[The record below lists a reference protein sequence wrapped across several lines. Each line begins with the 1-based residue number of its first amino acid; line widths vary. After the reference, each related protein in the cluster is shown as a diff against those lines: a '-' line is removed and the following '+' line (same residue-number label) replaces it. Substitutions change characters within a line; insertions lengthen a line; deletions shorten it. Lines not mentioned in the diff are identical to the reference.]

1 MKYNSIPA
9 MFFATAEQYP
19 ERSAFSSLEGGEYQD
34 LTYAEAALQVRQLAI
49 AMKEKLQ
56 LEQGDRASIVSFNRY
71 DWALADLALG
81 SLGLI
86 NAPVYPNLPAELAAK
101 VLQDATP
108 TVIVVENDEQL
119 EKVLAVRGE
128 LPDLKWIIQM
138 PGGTPRADDDIVM
151 MSDLLTAGVQLLS
164 TNPTF
169 PNEIISQM
177 ELDDL
182 YTLVYTSGTTGDQ
195 KGVML
200 THRNILSNIEGLDM
214 VVDIN
219 KNDVLLSF
227 LPLSHSYERTA
238 GFYLPLYHGA
248 KIAYAENMLTVG
260 DNMTQVHPTV
270 MVAVPRFFE
279 KMRTKVMD
287 NVNQGPQVKRRI
299 FYWALKVGGKRFAEL
314 KQGKVS
320 PWTAFRFRLADKLV
334 FKKIGDRLGGKLRF
348 FVSGAAPLESSLG
361 EFFFSTGVLI
371 VEGYGITET
380 SPVISCNLPD
390 KFSFGTVGQALP
402 NVELKI
408 ADDGEILTRGPNLM
422 KGYYNRPEATAEA
435 IVDGWYHTGDIGYF
449 DDDEMLRITDR
460 KKNII
465 VTSGGKNVA
474 PQPIEMLLSKSPLIE
489 QALLVGDR
497 RHFISAMIVPNFE
510 KLEEAARVRDL
521 KFRNT
526 QELIRLKEVYTMMQ
540 AEVDRLTEN
549 LGRFERPRKIAL
561 LGREFT
567 IDNGEMTPSLKIKR
581 GFVLEKY
588 NQMVDEI
595 YREAEGSDGD
605 R

>member
-9 MFFATAEQYP
+9 MFFATVEQYP
-19 ERSAFSSLEGGEYQD
+19 ARPAFSSLEGGEYHD
-34 LTYAEAALQVRQLAI
+34 LSYADAALQVRQLAI
-49 AMKEKLQ
+49 ALKEKLQ
-56 LEQGDRASIVSFNRY
+56 LEKGDRASIISFNRY
-71 DWALADLALG
+71 EWALADLALG
-81 SLGLI
+81 SLGLVT
-86 NAPVYPNLPAELAAK
+86 APVYPNLPAELAAK
-101 VLQDATP
+101 VLLDATP
-108 TVIVVENDEQL
+108 SVVVVENDEQL
-119 EKVLAVRGE
+119 EKILSIRGD
-128 LPDLKWIIQM
+128 LPELKWIIQM
-138 PGGTPRADDDIVM
+138 PGGTPRDEDDIVL
-151 MSDLLTAGVQLLS
+151 MSDLLAAGEQLLS
-164 TNPTF
+164 TDPTF
-169 PNEIISQM
+169 PNEIVSGL
-177 ELDDL
+177 EPDDL
-182 YTLVYTSGTTGDQ
+182 HTLVYTSGTTGDQ

-219 KNDVLLSF
+219 KDDVLLSF

-238 GFYLPLYHGA
+238 GFYVPMYHGA

-260 DNMTQVHPTV
+260 DNMGQVHPTV

-279 KMRTKVMD
+279 KMRTKVLD
-287 NVNQGPQVKRRI
+287 NVNQGPPVKRRI
-299 FYWALKVGGKRFAEL
+299 FYWALKVGSKRFAEMQ
-314 KQGKVS
+314 KGAVS
-320 PWTAFRFRLADKLV
+320 GWTAFRFKLADKLV

-361 EFFFSTGVLI
+361 EFFFSAGVLI

-402 NVELKI
+402 NVEVKI

-422 KGYYNRPEATAEA
+422 KGYYNRPDATAEA

-449 DDDEMLRITDR
+449 DDDDMLRITDR
-460 KKNII
+460 KKNLI

-474 PQPIEMLLSKSPLIE
+474 PQPIEMLLSQSPLIE

-497 RHFISAMIVPNFE
+497 RHFISAMIVTNFE
-510 KLEEAARVRDL
+510 KLEEAARVKDL

-526 QELIRLKEVYTMMQ
+526 QELIGLKEVYSMMQ
-540 AEVDRLTEN
+540 SEVERLTEN

-567 IDNGEMTPSLKIKR
+567 IDDGEMTPSLKIKR

-588 NQMVDEI
+588 HRMIEEI
-595 YREAEGSDGD
+595 YRETEGSDD
-605 R
+605 N